1 MFILFLILGIASLAG
16 AIGLLVWKL
25 KPFFND
31 YKSTEIDKN
40 LLSILLGSS
49 GLYLVAGLCLQLG
62 INSGCG
68 WNLTAGES
76 ALSLIGA
83 PLFFLFFGDFW
94 TSFLIR
100 HYKVDLDAKQ
110 AKINNILVYVLPFLA
125 LAGFLMLGE
134 GVALHLTYPLVSGFC
149 LGNGGFHWVTYSS
162 GYSGFHLAWYA
173 IVILLG
179 AFLAYKLSDSCF
191 YKEYKKH
198 GIIDSLFVIALL
210 GGILGARIWYVVGN
224 FAGDNAGGLN
234 FAEQITKGNWVSM
247 FQLWNGGLT
256 ILGGAVAGIIVGMLY
271 ITKKRK
277 YVDLRFAVD
286 ACVPT
291 ILLAQAIGRWGN
303 FFNHEVYGAEVSMST
318 FSFLPTWLR
327 YQMGTGFAN
336 GMPSSTQMYVPLFLI
351 EGVANIIGYFIIV
364 KLIPLLWPENKGRA
378 KGDNLAFYL
387 IWYGIVRI
395 IMEPLRNAS
404 FNMGGDGMWSIW
416 NSAIYII
423 LGALALVA
431 FQLIGLLEK
440 KKGLPNQEKT
450 YSVFYMILEAAFFGV
465 GVWFLIDGIIKSGG
479 QYGPAYVFVLV
490 LGVVLMAVNVVLFY
504 FSLRKF
510 RRIGNEPPAEPISKL
525 EDESAK
531 NAENKGE

>member
-1 MFILFLILGIASLAG
+1 MFILFLIIGIAALAG
-16 AIGLLVWKL
+16 AVGLLIWKL
-25 KPFFND
+25 KPFFVD
-31 YKSTEIDKN
+31 HKTSQIDKS
-40 LLSILLGSS
+40 LLLILMGSS
-49 GLYLVAGLCLQLG
+49 LLYLVAGLCLQLAV
-62 INSGCG
+62 NLGCG
-68 WNLTAGES
+68 WNMTPGEL

-83 PLFFLFFGDFW
+83 PLFLLFFGNFW
-94 TSFLIR
+94 TSFLLR
-100 HYKVDLDAKQ
+100 HYKPDLEQKQ
-110 AKINNILVYVLPFLA
+110 AKINNILVYVLPFLS

-173 IVILLG
+173 VVILLG

-210 GGILGARIWYVVGN
+210 GGILGARVWYVVGN
-224 FAGDNAGGLN
+224 FAGDSAGGIN
-234 FAEQITKGNWVSM
+234 FAEQITKGNWFSM

-303 FFNHEVYGAEVSMST
+303 FFNHEVYGTEVSMST

-327 YQMGTGFAN
+327 YQMATGFAN
-336 GMPSSTQMYVPLFLI
+336 GMPNSAKMYVPLFLI
-351 EGVANIIGYFIIV
+351 EGVANIIGYFVIV
-364 KLIPLLWPENKGRA
+364 KLIPLLWPESKGRA

-387 IWYGIVRI
+387 MWYGIVRI

-423 LGALALVA
+423 IGVLALLA
-431 FQLIGLLEK
+431 FQFVAKIEK
-440 KKGLPNQEKT
+440 SRGLPNQEKT

-465 GVWFLIDGIIKSGG
+465 GCWFVVDGALKAGG

-490 LGVVLMAVNVVLFY
+490 LGVVLMVLNAVLFY
-504 FSLRKF
+504 LSLNKF
-510 RRIGNEPPAEPISKL
+510 RKIGNQPPEEPVSKI
-525 EDESAK
+525 EDECAK
-531 NAENKGE
+531 GAENKGE